1 MPLNAHE
8 SFLKKVGRKISE
20 IRSQNGYTQMQ
31 LASKTGIS
39 IQMVQYLESGRN
51 ITLKTL
57 YRLAQHL
64 NHPVHG
70 FLEEPNNMLPRR
82 GRPRL
87 SPSNKIPKK

>member
-1 MPLNAHE
+1 MIPSMPHNADQ

-20 IRSQNGYTQMQ
+20 IRSQKGYTQMQ
-31 LASKTGIS
+31 LAAKTGIS

-57 YRLAQHL
+57 YHLSQHL

-70 FLEEPNNMLPRR
+70 FLQEPENMGARR
-82 GRPRL
+82 GRPRKAK
-87 SPSNKIPKK
+87 PE